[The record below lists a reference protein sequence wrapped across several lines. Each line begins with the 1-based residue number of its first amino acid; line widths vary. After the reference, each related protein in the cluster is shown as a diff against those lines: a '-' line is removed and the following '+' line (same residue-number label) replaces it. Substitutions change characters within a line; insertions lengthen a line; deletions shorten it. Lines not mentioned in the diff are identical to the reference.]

1 MFIEVTL
8 FYNQKKVML
17 NATYIEQF
25 RESRE
30 TLTGTE
36 IWIVTDSGNEP
47 YEVSESY
54 LDICHM
60 LGLK

>member
-8 FYNQKKVML
+8 FYTQKKAML

-25 RESRE
+25 IESRE

-36 IWIVTDSGNEP
+36 IWMATDPSDEP
-47 YEVSESY
+47 YLVRESY

>member
-8 FYNQKKVML
+8 FYNQKKIML
-17 NATYIEQF
+17 NTTYIEQF
-25 RESRE
+25 SESRE

-36 IWIVTDSGNEP
+36 IWIATDPDSEP

>member
-8 FYNQKKVML
+8 FYSQKKVML

-25 RESRE
+25 SESRE